1 MSLNDVLTSAQ
12 TLIRRDG
19 VCQNLSF
26 QNIFNENF
34 CKEIII
40 MLETIIILLLKT
52 KYNTLSLW
60 SYERLKTCFQTSAQ
74 EICANLGLFPIL
86 KQQ

>member
-1 MSLNDVLTSAQ
+1 
-12 TLIRRDG
+12 
-19 VCQNLSF
+19 
-26 QNIFNENF
+26 
-34 CKEIII
+34 

-60 SYERLKTCFQTSAQ
+60 SYECLKTYFQTSAQ